1 MIETIY
7 EDGAVVVCIK
17 PDETVSEAAEG
28 ASNSL
33 PNLLINE
40 KGYKEL
46 FTVHRLDKD
55 VSGLIVYAKTKAA
68 AAELSKQITEGI
80 FAKEYIAAV
89 EGKVNENETLTD
101 LLYFDKS
108 KNKSY
113 VVKKERR
120 GVKRAELKYTLISYD
135 AESDTSYVKI
145 ALITGRTHQIRIQF
159 ASRKHPVIGDKK
171 YGSKHSV
178 KPIKLYSA
186 QLEFISPITAKPLS
200 FSSTPDWF

>member
-17 PDETVSEAAEG
+17 PPETVSEAAEG

-89 EGKVNENETLTD
+89 EGKVNGNETLTD

-120 GVKRAELKYTLISYD
+120 GVKCAELKYTLISYD

-186 QLEFISPITAKPLS
+186 QLEFISPITAKSLS
-200 FSSTPDWF
+200 FSSTPDWL